1 MMKAYAGSS
10 GRRGGGN
17 STRAGRGNIIQR
29 GARAVRN
36 GVRNVVNRIR
46 GR

>member
-1 MMKAYAGSS
+1 MMKAYAEAGS
-10 GRRGGGN
+10 GRSGGN
-17 STRAGRGNIIQR
+17 SARGGRGNIIQR

-36 GVRNVVNRIR
+36 GVRNVVNRVR